1 MIIES
6 SASTVVNI
14 CRSVFESCIEGSH
27 TAYTVD
33 LSWIHKKCKRP
44 RTVTFLGRG
53 ATGWNI
59 WVCSGCHQG
68 STWNHNSLGLCG
80 GMINVAYISSW
91 FPLFQ
96 TIAIPFSCFRISSE
110 NDLLYLSLIPVL
122 IHYDIF
128 LKWKDKIC
136 SAHNIPDRN
145 SMLTFQEMDQTLKV
159 TVHNAVIPLRG
170 NVLSLAIKVMYVEV
184 KFCSLTATGCCF
196 HSQSIYFCWGILF
209 QNRYF
214 PVSDLSSPR
223 CSGLRINK
231 LHLGALKMGIWCVP
245 SLQWRRS
252 PSGQRATCVNICCPA
267 PQTHE
272 HEFACTWNR
281 KSINQDRR
289 VKIP

>member
-14 CRSVFESCIEGSH
+14 CRSVFESCVEGSH

-44 RTVTFLGRG
+44 RAVTFLGRG
-53 ATGWNI
+53 ATDWNI

-80 GMINVAYISSW
+80 GMIKVAYISSW

-96 TIAIPFSCFRISSE
+96 TIAIHFSCFRISSE

-122 IHYDIF
+122 IHCDIF

-136 SAHNIPDRN
+136 SAHDIPNRN

-159 TVHNAVIPLRG
+159 TVRNAVIPQRG
-170 NVLSLAIKVMYVEV
+170 NVLSLGYQGDVSWGQILLINCHWMLFSQPVHLFLLRDPFSEEI
-184 KFCSLTATGCCF
+184 FPSFRSL
-196 HSQSIYFCWGILF
+196 
-209 QNRYF
+209 
-214 PVSDLSSPR
+214 LSSMF
-223 CSGLRINK
+223 GIENK
-231 LHLGALKMGIWCVP
+231 
-245 SLQWRRS
+245 
-252 PSGQRATCVNICCPA
+252 
-267 PQTHE
+267 
-272 HEFACTWNR
+272 
-281 KSINQDRR
+281 
-289 VKIP
+289 